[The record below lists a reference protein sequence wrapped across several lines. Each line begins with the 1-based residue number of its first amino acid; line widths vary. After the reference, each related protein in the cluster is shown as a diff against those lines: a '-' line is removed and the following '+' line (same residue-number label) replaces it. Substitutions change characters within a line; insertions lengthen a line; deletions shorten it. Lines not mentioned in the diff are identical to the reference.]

1 MKRVHGVVFNGLFS
15 FSLEADDQRESIG
28 VDLQCIGGDCDVS
41 ISEQHL
47 N

>member
-1 MKRVHGVVFNGLFS
+1 MKRVYGVVFNGLFY
-15 FSLEADDQRESIG
+15 FSLETDDQRESIG

>member
-1 MKRVHGVVFNGLFS
+1 MKRVYGVVFNGLFY
-15 FSLEADDQRESIG
+15 FSLETDDRESIG
-28 VDLQCIGGDCDVS
+28 VDLQCIGDCDVS